1 MIQSIGLLVCL
12 LVGLVADVWA
22 DGGEKSTASCP
33 VCDAFRDKVT
43 LEACESSVD
52 ATTRPFRTPEWE
64 PQDLMASKDL
74 IWQLENIAWYGDLG
88 FRSKRGDPKELE
100 AYIQQKIDFDQGHLW
115 AATVDIDN
123 DGIPEKVLKYVDG
136 KCQYT
141 TFWGTALFV
150 LDDSGT
156 RIDVAKTKPIRE
168 GYQFANYEVLF
179 YQGYTLVVVWAPD
192 ELDKP
197 TLLRLKD
204 GRKERLQ

>member
-1 MIQSIGLLVCL
+1 MSVH
-12 LVGLVADVWA
+12 DV
-22 DGGEKSTASCP
+22 
-33 VCDAFRDKVT
+33 
-43 LEACESSVD
+43 L
-52 ATTRPFRTPEWE
+52 
-64 PQDLMASKDL
+64 
-74 IWQLENIAWYGDLG
+74 
-88 FRSKRGDPKELE
+88 
-100 AYIQQKIDFDQGHLW
+100 
-115 AATVDIDN
+115 
-123 DGIPEKVLKYVDG
+123 
-136 KCQYT
+136 
-141 TFWGTALFV
+141 GTALFV